1 MNRWVAPLLMTAA
14 HTAPYTL
21 PVLALLVPAVA
32 FAQQGGVP
40 AHHGRVPAQ
49 QGGASAQQDA
59 PPAQQGGVIVDIRV
73 EGTQRIE
80 AGTVLSYMTV
90 KPGDPFDAVQEDA
103 SLKNLFQ
110 TGLFADVTF
119 RRDGNVLVVLVAE
132 NPIVNRIAFE
142 GNKKLESDKLTDEI
156 QIKPRTVYTR
166 TRVQAD
172 VDRILELYRRA
183 GRYSARVEPK
193 VVVLDQNRVDLVFE
207 IDEGPR
213 TPVSRINFVGNH
225 AFDGD
230 DLRDAILTKEAIWW
244 RFLTSNDSYDPDRL
258 QYDKELLRRF
268 YLSNGYADFRT
279 VSAVAELTPNRQDFF
294 ITFTIDEG
302 EKFNFGKIEIR
313 GELKGLDTSTLTSA
327 LLTQEG
333 NVYNASKIEDTVTA
347 LSQAVTLQHYAFVD
361 VRPEFTKNR
370 DTHTVDIVYDVS
382 EGPRIF
388 VERIN
393 ISGNETT
400 IDEVIRREMKLAEG
414 DAFNQDL
421 LKKSE
426 QNLKDLDYFDK
437 VKVTNTPGSEPDKTI
452 VDVKLTEKSTGEVS
466 VGAGYSG
473 LDGAFAQFNIR
484 QRNLFG
490 EGKDLQ
496 FGAEISSYYQQL
508 NISYTQPYLLGRDIA
523 AGFDIIRT
531 VQNYTQNYT
540 YDQERT
546 GFDVRAGYALSDNL
560 RQTLTYSFT
569 ANQISNLFSGASIYI
584 FEQQGLRFTSQI
596 GQALVYDQRDSRV
609 ETTKGY
615 ILSLQTNLAG
625 LGGTDH
631 FFQTVAKAG
640 YYYPIADGWV
650 LNARIEGGDVIG
662 IGEDVNIESRFFIG
676 GDNLRGFR
684 VAGIGPRDVETHDPL
699 GGDYYYTGSLETS
712 IPLGLPQ
719 EYGIKAFGFSDFGAL
734 GGIQESNKPV
744 DVNGVL
750 VTPSPQ
756 GIFQSF
762 ALRASAGI
770 GVSWKSPFGLV
781 RVNIAYP
788 FLKQSLDK
796 GQVLNFNFGSHF

>member
-32 FAQQGGVP
+32 FAQQGGVI
-40 AHHGRVPAQ
+40 
-49 QGGASAQQDA
+49 S
-59 PPAQQGGVIVDIRV
+59 DIRV

-90 KPGDPFDAVQEDA
+90 KPGDPFDPVQEDA

-313 GELKGLDTSTLTSA
+313 SELKGLDTATLTDY
-327 LLTQEG
+327 LKTTEG
-333 NVYNASKIEDTVTA
+333 DTYNASRIEDTVTA

-361 VRPEFTKNR
+361 VRPEFNKNR

-393 ISGNETT
+393 ITGNETT

-437 VKVTNTPGSEPDKTI
+437 VSVTNTPGSEPDKTI

-508 NISYTQPYLLGRDIA
+508 NLSYTQPYLLGRDIA

-531 VQNYTQNYT
+531 VSNYTQNYS
-540 YDQERT
+540 YDQEKT

-569 ANQISNLFSGASIYI
+569 ANQITNIQSGASIYI
-584 FEQQGLRFTSQI
+584 YEQQGLRFTSQI
-596 GQALVYDQRDSRV
+596 GQALVYDRRDSRID
-609 ETTKGY
+609 TTKGY

-631 FFQTVAKAG
+631 YFQTVAKAG

-662 IGEDVNIESRFFIG
+662 IGERVNIESRFFIG

-684 VAGIGPRDVETHDPL
+684 VAGIGPRDVQTHDPL
-699 GGDYYYTGSLETS
+699 GGDYYYVGSLETS

-734 GGIQESNKPV
+734 GGIEESNAPV
-744 DVNGVL
+744 RGFNNVL
-750 VTPSPQ
+750 ITPSPN

-788 FLKQSLDK
+788 FLKESLDK

>member
-1 MNRWVAPLLMTAA
+1 MNRWVTPLLMTAA
-14 HTAPYTL
+14 HVAPFTL
-21 PVLALLVPAVA
+21 PVAVLTSQA
-32 FAQQGGVP
+32 AIAQEP
-40 AHHGRVPAQ
+40 Q
-49 QGGASAQQDA
+49 QAPQVQPTQPQDN
-59 PPAQQGGVIVDIRV
+59 VIRDIRV

-80 AGTVLSYMTV
+80 PGTVLSYMTL
-90 KPGDPFDAVQEDA
+90 KPGDSFDPAQEDA
-103 SLKNLFQ
+103 SLKNLFA
-110 TGLFADVTF
+110 TGLFADVTL
-119 RRDGNVLVVLVAE
+119 RRDGDVLVVLVAE
-132 NPIVNRIAFE
+132 NPIVNKIAFE
-142 GNKKLESDKLTDEI
+142 GNKKLETDKLTDEI

-183 GRYSARVEPK
+183 GRYSAHVEPK

-230 DLRDAILTKEAIWW
+230 DLRDTILTKEAIWW

-268 YLSNGYADFRT
+268 YLSHGYADFRV

-302 EKFNFGKIEIR
+302 EKYDFGKIDIR
-313 GELKGLDTSTLTSA
+313 SELKGLDPKTIEDR
-327 LLTQEG
+327 LLTHEG
-333 NVYNASKIEDTVTA
+333 DVYNASKIEDTVVA
-347 LSQAVTLQHYAFVD
+347 LSQAVTQQNFAFVD
-361 VRPEFTKNR
+361 VRPEFDKDRTN
-370 DTHTVDIVYDVS
+370 HTIAITYDVS

-400 IDEVIRREMKLAEG
+400 VDEVIRREMRLAEG

-426 QNLKDLDYFDK
+426 QNLKDLDFFDK
-437 VKVTNTPGSEPDKTI
+437 VNVTNVPGSEPDKTI
-452 VDVKLTEKSTGEVS
+452 VNVAVTEKSTGEVS

-473 LDGAFAQFNIR
+473 LDGLFAQFNIR

-490 EGKDLQ
+490 EGKDVQ
-496 FGAEISSYYQQL
+496 FGAQISNYYQQL
-508 NISYTQPYLLGRDIA
+508 NLSYTQPYLLGRDIA

-531 VQNYTQNYT
+531 VQNYTLNYS

-546 GFDVRAGYALSDNL
+546 GFDFRVGYALSEHL

-569 ANQISNLFSGASIYI
+569 ANQIGNLLSGLNSIYYTGGYYPAVSAYI
-584 FEQQGLRFTSQI
+584 YQQQGLRFTSMI
-596 GQALVYDQRDSRV
+596 GQSLLYDRRDAKID
-609 ETTKGY
+609 TTKGY
-615 ILSLQTNLAG
+615 VLSLQTNLAG
-625 LGGTDH
+625 FGGTDH
-631 FFQTVAKAG
+631 FVQTIARG
-640 YYYPIADGWV
+640 TYYYPLAEGWV
-650 LNARIEGGDVIG
+650 VNAHLEGGDVIG
-662 IGEDVNIESRFFIG
+662 IGEPINIESRFFIG

-684 VAGIGPRDVETHDPL
+684 IAGIGPRDMQTHDPL
-699 GGDYYYTGSLETS
+699 GGDYYYVGGLETT
-712 IPLGLPQ
+712 IPTGLPQ
-719 EYGIKAFGFSDFGAL
+719 EYGIKLYGFTDFGAL
-734 GGIQESNKPV
+734 GGIEASNQPV
-744 DVNGVL
+744 NVNGTL
-750 VTPSPQ
+750 IKPA

-762 ALRASAGI
+762 STDASVGL
-770 GVSWKSPFGLV
+770 GVSWKSPFGPV
-781 RVNIAYP
+781 RVDIAYP

-796 GQVLNFNFGSHF
+796 GQILNFNFGSHF

>member
-1 MNRWVAPLLMTAA
+1 MNRWVAPLLLTAA
-14 HTAPYTL
+14 HTARFTV
-21 PVLALLVPAVA
+21 PVVAVVSLAAH
-32 FAQQGGVP
+32 AQQGDII
-40 AHHGRVPAQ
+40 R
-49 QGGASAQQDA
+49 
-59 PPAQQGGVIVDIRV
+59 DIRV

-80 AGTVLSYMTV
+80 VGTVISYLTV
-90 KPGDPFDAVQEDA
+90 KPGDPFDPAQEDA
-103 SLKNLFQ
+103 SLKNLFA
-110 TGLFADVTF
+110 TGLFADVTL
-119 RRDGNVLVVLVAE
+119 RRDGSTLIVLVAE
-132 NPIVNRIAFE
+132 NPIVNKIAFE

-183 GRYSARVEPK
+183 GRYSAHVEPK

-258 QYDKELLRRF
+258 QYDKELIRRF
-268 YLSNGYADFRT
+268 YLSHGYADFRV

-294 ITFTIDEG
+294 ITFTVDEG
-302 EKFNFGKIEIR
+302 DSYNFGKIDIR
-313 GELKGLDTSTLTSA
+313 GELKGLDTSTLNDY
-327 LLTQEG
+327 LLTHEG
-333 NVYNASKIEDTVTA
+333 EVYDAQKIEDTVVA
-347 LSQAVTLQHYAFVD
+347 LSQAVTQQHYAFVD

-370 DTHTVDIVYDVS
+370 DTHTVDITYDVS
-382 EGPRIF
+382 EGPRVF

-393 ISGNETT
+393 IAGNETT
-400 IDEVIRREMKLAEG
+400 IDEVIRREIKLAEG

-437 VKVTNTPGSEPDKTI
+437 VNLTNVPGSEPDKTI
-452 VDVKLTEKSTGEVS
+452 VNAKLTEKSTGEVS

-473 LDGAFAQFNIR
+473 YNGVFAQFNIR
-484 QRNLFG
+484 QRDLFG
-490 EGKDLQ
+490 EGKDLS
-496 FGAEISSYYQQL
+496 FGAEISNYYQQL

-523 AGFDIIRT
+523 AGFDIVRT
-531 VQNYTQNYT
+531 VQDYTQNYT

-546 GFDVRAGYALSDNL
+546 GFVLRAGYALSDNL
-560 RQTLTYSFT
+560 RQSLNYSFF
-569 ANQISNLFSGASIYI
+569 ANQITNIQSNASIYI
-584 FEQQGLRFTSQI
+584 IEDRGLRFTSQV
-596 GQALVYDQRDSRV
+596 GQSIIYDRRDSRV
-609 ETTKGY
+609 DTTKGY
-615 ILSLQTNLAG
+615 VLTLQTNLAG
-625 LGGTDH
+625 LGGTNH
-631 FFQTVAKAG
+631 FFQAIAKAQ
-640 YYYPIADGWV
+640 YYYPLADGWI
-650 LNARIEGGDVIG
+650 LDARIQAGDVIG
-662 IGEDVNIESRFFIG
+662 IGEPVNIESRFFIG
-676 GDNLRGFR
+676 GDDLRGFR
-684 VAGIGPRDVETHDPL
+684 IAGIGPRDVQTHDPL

-712 IPLGLPQ
+712 IPLGLPK
-719 EYGIKAFGFSDFGAL
+719 EYGIKAYGFSDFGAL
-734 GGIQESNKPV
+734 GGIQESTTPFTY
-744 DVNGVL
+744 NGINY
-750 VTPSPQ
+750 TPNPN

-788 FLKQSLDK
+788 FLKQTLDK

>member
-1 MNRWVAPLLMTAA
+1 MNRWVAPLLLTAA
-14 HTAPYTL
+14 RIARFTL
-21 PVLALLVPAVA
+21 PVTALVSMA
-32 FAQQGGVP
+32 
-40 AHHGRVPAQ
+40 AH
-49 QGGASAQQDA
+49 
-59 PPAQQGGVIVDIRV
+59 AQQGGVIRDIRV

-80 AGTVLSYMTV
+80 PGTVLSYMTL
-90 KPGDPFDAVQEDA
+90 KPGDSFDPAQEDA

-110 TGLFADVTF
+110 TGLFADVTL

-132 NPIVNRIAFE
+132 NPIVNKIAFE
-142 GNKKLESDKLTDEI
+142 GNKKLETDKLTDEI
-156 QIKPRTVYTR
+156 QMKPRTVYTR

-230 DLRDAILTKEAIWW
+230 DLRDTVLTKEAIWW

-268 YLSNGYADFRT
+268 YLSHGYADFRV

-294 ITFTIDEG
+294 ITFTVDEG
-302 EKFNFGKIEIR
+302 EKYNFGKIEIR
-313 GELKGLDTSTLTSA
+313 GELKGLDTKALEDY
-327 LLTQEG
+327 LLTHEG
-333 NVYNASKIEDTVTA
+333 DVYNSSKIEDTVVA
-347 LSQAVTLQHYAFVD
+347 LSQAVTRQHYAFVD
-361 VRPEFTKNR
+361 VRPEFDKDREGKTIGV
-370 DTHTVDIVYDVS
+370 TYDVS

-400 IDEVIRREMKLAEG
+400 VDEVIRREMRLAEG

-426 QNLKDLDYFDK
+426 QNLKDLDFFDK
-437 VKVTNTPGSEPDKTI
+437 VNVTNVPGSEPDKTI
-452 VDVKLTEKSTGEVS
+452 VNVGVTEKSTGEVS

-473 LDGAFAQFNIR
+473 LDGVFAQFNIR

-490 EGKDLQ
+490 EGKDVQ
-496 FGAEISSYYQQL
+496 FGAQISSYYQQL
-508 NISYTQPYLLGRDIA
+508 NVSYTQPYLLGRDIA
-523 AGFDIIRT
+523 AGFDVIRQ
-531 VQNYTQNYT
+531 VQSYTQNYT
-540 YDQERT
+540 YDQEKT
-546 GFDVRAGYALSDNL
+546 GFDVRAGYALSENL
-560 RQTLTYSFT
+560 RQSLSYSFT
-569 ANQISNLFSGASIYI
+569 ANQITNVQSGASYYIY
-584 FEQQGLRFTSQI
+584 QQEGLRFTSQI
-596 GQALVYDQRDSRV
+596 GQSLIYDRRDARID
-609 ETTKGY
+609 TTKGY

-631 FFQTVAKAG
+631 YFQTVIKAG

-650 LNARIEGGDVIG
+650 LNARIEGGDVLG
-662 IGEDVNIESRFFIG
+662 IGGDVNIESRFFLG

-684 VAGIGPRDVETHDPL
+684 IAGIGPRDETTHDPL
-699 GGDYYYTGSLETS
+699 GGDYYYDGSFETTV
-712 IPLGLPQ
+712 PLGLPQ
-719 EYGIKAFGFSDFGAL
+719 EYGIKAYGFTDYGAL
-734 GGIQESNKPV
+734 GGIEQSNQPIAGAPKP
-744 DVNGVL
+744 G
-750 VTPSPQ
+750 
-756 GIFQSF
+756 GIFDSF
-762 ALRASAGI
+762 SLRMSAGI

-788 FLKQSLDK
+788 FLKQPLDK
-796 GQVLNFNFGSHF
+796 GQILNFNFGSHF

>member
-14 HTAPYTL
+14 HTAPYTV

-32 FAQQGGVP
+32 FAQQGGVI
-40 AHHGRVPAQ
+40 
-49 QGGASAQQDA
+49 S
-59 PPAQQGGVIVDIRV
+59 DIRV

-90 KPGDPFDAVQEDA
+90 KPGDPFDPAQEDA

-119 RRDGNVLVVLVAE
+119 RRDGNVLIVLVAE

-142 GNKKLESDKLTDEI
+142 GNKKLESDKLNDEI

-230 DLRDAILTKEAIWW
+230 ALRDAVLTKEAIWW

-313 GELKGLDTSTLTSA
+313 GELKGLDTSTLTDY
-327 LLTQEG
+327 LKTIEG
-333 NVYNASKIEDTVTA
+333 DTYNASKIEDTVTA

-361 VRPEFTKNR
+361 VRPEFNKNR
-370 DTHTVDIVYDVS
+370 ETHTVDITYDVS

-393 ISGNETT
+393 ITGNETT

-437 VKVTNTPGSEPDKTI
+437 VSVTNTPGSEPDKTI

-496 FGAEISSYYQQL
+496 FGAELSSYYQQL

-531 VQNYTQNYT
+531 VSNYTQNYT
-540 YDQERT
+540 YDQQKT

-569 ANQISNLFSGASIYI
+569 ANQITNIQSGASIYI
-584 FEQQGLRFTSQI
+584 YEQQGLRFTSQI
-596 GQALVYDQRDSRV
+596 GQALVYDRRDARID
-609 ETTKGY
+609 TTKGY

-631 FFQTVAKAG
+631 YFQAVAKAG

-662 IGEDVNIESRFFIG
+662 IGERVNIESRFFIG

-684 VAGIGPRDVETHDPL
+684 VAGIGPRDVQTHDPL
-699 GGDYYYTGSLETS
+699 GGDYYYVGSLETS

-719 EYGIKAFGFSDFGAL
+719 EYGIKAYGFSDFGAL
-734 GGIQESNKPV
+734 GGIEESNAPV
-744 DVNGVL
+744 RGFNNVL
-750 VTPSPQ
+750 ITPNPN

-788 FLKQSLDK
+788 FLKESLDK

>member
-1 MNRWVAPLLMTAA
+1 MNRWVAPLLLTAA

-21 PVLALLVPAVA
+21 PVLALMPAVA
-32 FAQQGGVP
+32 L
-40 AHHGRVPAQ
+40 
-49 QGGASAQQDA
+49 
-59 PPAQQGGVIVDIRV
+59 AQQGGVISDIRV

-80 AGTVLSYMTV
+80 AGTVISYMTV
-90 KPGDPFDAVQEDA
+90 KPGDPFDAAQEDA
-103 SLKNLFQ
+103 SLKNLFA

-132 NPIVNRIAFE
+132 NPIVNKIAFE
-142 GNKKLESDKLTDEI
+142 GNKKLESNKLTDEI

-166 TRVQAD
+166 TRIQAD

-225 AFDGD
+225 AYDGD
-230 DLRDAILTKEAIWW
+230 ALRDAVLTKEAIWW

-268 YLSNGYADFRT
+268 YLSNGFADFRV

-302 EKFNFGKIEIR
+302 EKYNFGKIDIR
-313 GELKGLDTSTLTSA
+313 GELKGLDTSTLTEH
-327 LLTQEG
+327 LLTHEG
-333 NVYNASKIEDTVTA
+333 DVYSANKIEDTVVA
-347 LSQAVTLQHYAFVD
+347 LSQAVTQEHYAFVD

-370 DTHTVDIVYDVS
+370 DTHTIDITYDVS

-400 IDEVIRREMKLAEG
+400 VDEVIRREMKLAEG

-437 VKVTNTPGSEPDKTI
+437 VSVTNIPGSEPDKTI
-452 VDVKLTEKSTGEVS
+452 VDVKVTEKSTGEVS
-466 VGAGYSG
+466 VGGGYSG

-496 FGAEISSYYQQL
+496 FGAELSSYYQQL
-508 NISYTQPYLLGRDIA
+508 NIAYTQPYLLGRDIA
-523 AGFDIIRT
+523 AGFDIFRT

-540 YDQERT
+540 YDQEQT
-546 GFDVRAGYALSDNL
+546 GFDLRAGYALSDNL
-560 RQTLTYSFT
+560 RQTLTYKFT
-569 ANQISNLFSGASIYI
+569 ANQITNIQSGASFYV
-584 FEQQGLRFTSQI
+584 FEQAGLRYTSQI
-596 GQALVYDQRDSRV
+596 GQALVFDKRDARID
-609 ETTKGY
+609 TTKGY

-631 FFQTVAKAG
+631 YFQAVAKAG

-650 LNARIEGGDVIG
+650 LNARIEAGDVIG
-662 IGEDVNIESRFFIG
+662 LGERVNIESRFFLG

-684 VAGIGPRDVETHDPL
+684 VAGVGPRDETTHDPL
-699 GGDYYYTGSLETS
+699 GGDYYYAGSLETS

-719 EYGIKAFGFSDFGAL
+719 EYGIKMFGFTDFGAL
-734 GGIQESNKPV
+734 GGIEESNKPITIP
-744 DVNGVL
+744 GV
-750 VTPSPQ
+750 VVPPPG

-770 GVSWKSPFGLV
+770 GVAWKSPFGLV

>member
-14 HTAPYTL
+14 HTAPYAV
-21 PVLALLVPAVA
+21 PVLALLVPVIAM
-32 FAQQGGVP
+32 AQP
-40 AHHGRVPAQ
+40 
-49 QGGASAQQDA
+49 
-59 PPAQQGGVIVDIRV
+59 QGGVISDIRV

-90 KPGDPFDAVQEDA
+90 KPGDPFDAAQEDV

-230 DLRDAILTKEAIWW
+230 NLRDAILTKEAIWW

-313 GELKGLDTSTLTSA
+313 GELKGLDVSTLNDY
-327 LLTQEG
+327 LLTHEG
-333 NVYNASKIEDTVTA
+333 DVYNAQKIEDTVTA
-347 LSQAVTLQHYAFVD
+347 LSAAVTQQHFAFVD

-393 ISGNETT
+393 VSGNETT
-400 IDEVIRREMKLAEG
+400 IDEVIRREMRLAEG

-437 VKVTNTPGSEPDKTI
+437 VSVTNTPGSEPDKTI
-452 VDVKLTEKSTGEVS
+452 VDVKVTEKSTGEVS

-496 FGAEISSYYQQL
+496 FGAEISSFYQQL

-531 VQNYTQNYT
+531 VSNYTQNYS

-546 GFDVRAGYALSDNL
+546 GFDFRAGYALSENL

-569 ANQISNLFSGASIYI
+569 ANQLTNIGGCGFGLEQFGCVGFQVSPYI
-584 FEQQGLRFTSQI
+584 LEEQGLRFTSSI
-596 GQALVYDQRDSRV
+596 AQALVYDHRDARV
-609 ETTKGY
+609 DTTKGY
-615 ILSLQTNLAG
+615 ILSLQTTLAG
-625 LGGTDH
+625 LGGTNH
-631 FFQTVAKAG
+631 FLQTVAKAG
-640 YYYPIADGWV
+640 YYYPIADGWI

-662 IGEDVNIESRFFIG
+662 IGERVNIESRFFLG

-684 VAGIGPRDVETHDPL
+684 VAGVGPRDTVTHDPL
-699 GGDYYYTGSLETS
+699 GGEYYYAGSLETS
-712 IPLGLPQ
+712 VPLGLPQ
-719 EYGIKAFGFSDFGAL
+719 EYGIKAYLFNDFGAL
-734 GGIQESNKPV
+734 GGIHENTKPFV
-744 DVNGVL
+744 FNGATI
-750 VTPSPQ
+750 TPAP
-756 GIFQSF
+756 IFEDFSLKS
-762 ALRASAGI
+762 AAGI

-788 FLKQSLDK
+788 YLKGTLDK

>member
-1 MNRWVAPLLMTAA
+1 MNRWVAPLLLTAA
-14 HTAPYTL
+14 HTARFTV
-21 PVLALLVPAVA
+21 PVVAVMSLAAH
-32 FAQQGGVP
+32 AQQGEII
-40 AHHGRVPAQ
+40 R
-49 QGGASAQQDA
+49 
-59 PPAQQGGVIVDIRV
+59 DIKV

-80 AGTVLSYMTV
+80 VGTVISYLTV
-90 KPGDPFDAVQEDA
+90 KPGDPFDPAQEDA
-103 SLKNLFQ
+103 SLKNLFA
-110 TGLFADVTF
+110 TGLFADVTL
-119 RRDGNVLVVLVAE
+119 RRDGNVLIVLVAE
-132 NPIVNRIAFE
+132 NPIVNKIAFE

-230 DLRDAILTKEAIWW
+230 ALRDAVLTKEAVWW

-258 QYDKELLRRF
+258 QYDKELIRRF
-268 YLSNGYADFRT
+268 YLSHGYADFRV

-294 ITFTIDEG
+294 ITFTVDEG
-302 EKFNFGKIEIR
+302 ESYNFGKIDIR
-313 GELKGLDTSTLTSA
+313 GELKGLDTSTITDY
-327 LLTQEG
+327 LLTHEG
-333 NVYNASKIEDTVTA
+333 DVYDAQKIEDTVVA
-347 LSQAVTLQHYAFVD
+347 LSQAVTQQHYAFVD

-370 DTHTVDIVYDVS
+370 DTHTVDITYDVS
-382 EGPRIF
+382 EGPRVF

-393 ISGNETT
+393 IAGNETT
-400 IDEVIRREMKLAEG
+400 IDEVIRREIKLAEG

-426 QNLKDLDYFDK
+426 QNLKDLDYFEK
-437 VKVTNTPGSEPDKTI
+437 VNITNVPGSEPDKTI
-452 VDVKLTEKSTGEVS
+452 INAKLTEKSTGEVS

-473 LDGAFAQFNIR
+473 YEGIFAQFNIR
-484 QRNLFG
+484 QRDLFG
-490 EGKDLQ
+490 EGKDVS
-496 FGAEISSYYQQL
+496 FGAEISNYYQQL

-523 AGFDIIRT
+523 AGFDIIRS
-531 VQNYTQNYT
+531 VSDYTQNYT

-546 GFDVRAGYALSDNL
+546 GFVLRAGYALSDNL
-560 RQTLTYSFT
+560 RQSLNYSFF
-569 ANQISNLFSGASIYI
+569 ADQITNIQSNASIYI
-584 FEQQGLRFTSQI
+584 VEQRGLRFTSQI
-596 GQALVYDQRDSRV
+596 GQSIIYDRRDARV
-609 ETTKGY
+609 DTTKGY

-625 LGGTDH
+625 LGGTNH
-631 FFQTVAKAG
+631 FFQAIAKAQ
-640 YYYPIADGWV
+640 YYYPIADGWI
-650 LNARIEGGDVIG
+650 LNARIQAGDVIG
-662 IGEDVNIESRFFIG
+662 LGERVNIESRFFIG
-676 GDNLRGFR
+676 GDDLRGFR
-684 VAGIGPRDVETHDPL
+684 IAGIGPRDVQTHDPL

-719 EYGIKAFGFSDFGAL
+719 EYGIKAYGFSDFGAL
-734 GGIQESNKPV
+734 GGIQESTTPFTY
-744 DVNGVL
+744 NGV
-750 VTPSPQ
+750 VYTPSPN

-781 RVNIAYP
+781 RVNVAYP

-796 GQVLNFNFGSHF
+796 GQILNFNFGSHF

>member
-1 MNRWVAPLLMTAA
+1 MNRWVAPLLLTAA
-14 HTAPYTL
+14 HAAPFTL
-21 PVLALLVPAVA
+21 PVLALMPAVA
-32 FAQQGGVP
+32 L
-40 AHHGRVPAQ
+40 
-49 QGGASAQQDA
+49 AQQD
-59 PPAQQGGVIVDIRV
+59 GVIRDIRV

-90 KPGDPFDAVQEDA
+90 KPGDPFDSAQEDA
-103 SLKNLFQ
+103 SLKNLFA

-132 NPIVNRIAFE
+132 NPIVNKIAFE
-142 GNKKLESDKLTDEI
+142 GNKKLESNKLTDEI

-225 AFDGD
+225 AYDGD
-230 DLRDAILTKEAIWW
+230 NLRDAILTKEAIWW

-268 YLSNGYADFRT
+268 YLSNGFADFRV

-302 EKFNFGKIEIR
+302 EKYNFGKVDIR
-313 GELKGLDTSTLTSA
+313 GELKGLDTATLTDY
-327 LLTQEG
+327 LLTHEG
-333 NVYNASKIEDTVTA
+333 DVYSANKIEDTVVA
-347 LSQAVTLQHYAFVD
+347 LSQAVTQQHYAFVD

-370 DTHTVDIVYDVS
+370 DTHTIDITYDVS

-400 IDEVIRREMKLAEG
+400 VDEVIRREMKLAEG

-426 QNLKDLDYFDK
+426 QNLKDLDYFEK
-437 VKVTNTPGSEPDKTI
+437 VNVTNIPGSEPDKTI
-452 VDVKLTEKSTGEVS
+452 VDVKVTEKSTGEVS

-496 FGAEISSYYQQL
+496 FGAQLASYYQQL
-508 NISYTQPYLLGRDIA
+508 NIAYTQPYLLGRDIA
-523 AGFDIIRT
+523 AGFDIIRN
-531 VQNYTQNYT
+531 VQNYTQNYS
-540 YDQERT
+540 YNQEKT
-546 GFDVRAGYALSDNL
+546 GFDLRAGYALSDSL
-560 RQTLTYSFT
+560 RQTLTYSLT
-569 ANQISNLFSGASIYI
+569 ANQITNIQPGASFFI
-584 FEQQGLRFTSQI
+584 FEQAGLRYTSQI
-596 GQALVYDQRDSRV
+596 GQALVFDKRDARID
-609 ETTKGY
+609 TTKGY

-631 FFQTVAKAG
+631 YFQTVAKAG

-650 LNARIEGGDVIG
+650 LNARIEAGDVVG
-662 IGEDVNIESRFFIG
+662 LGEKVNIESRFFVG

-684 VAGIGPRDVETHDPL
+684 VAGIGPRDVTTHDPL

-719 EYGIKAFGFSDFGAL
+719 EYGIKMFGFTDFGAL
-734 GGIQESNKPV
+734 GGIEESNQPIV
-744 DVNGVL
+744 INGVSVL
-750 VTPSPQ
+750 PNPG

>member
-14 HTAPYTL
+14 HTAPYAV
-21 PVLALLVPAVA
+21 PVLALLVAPAVA
-32 FAQQGGVP
+32 YAQQP
-40 AHHGRVPAQ
+40 
-49 QGGASAQQDA
+49 QGGTIAN
-59 PPAQQGGVIVDIRV
+59 IRV

-80 AGTVLSYMTV
+80 AGTVLSYMTL
-90 KPGDPFDAVQEDA
+90 KPGDPFDPAQEDA
-103 SLKNLFQ
+103 SLKALFQ

-119 RRDGNVLVVLVAE
+119 RRDGNTLVVLVAE

-142 GNKKLESDKLTDEI
+142 GNKKLESDKLTDEL

-230 DLRDAILTKEAIWW
+230 DLRDVVLTKEAIWW

-313 GELKGLDTSTLTSA
+313 GELKGLDTSTLSDY
-327 LLTQEG
+327 LLTHEG
-333 NVYNASKIEDTVTA
+333 DVYNASKIEDTVTA
-347 LSQAVTLQHYAFVD
+347 LSAAVTQQHFAFVD

-393 ISGNETT
+393 VSGNETT

-437 VKVTNTPGSEPDKTI
+437 VSVTNAPGSEPDKTI
-452 VDVKLTEKSTGEVS
+452 VDVKVTEKSTGEVS

-490 EGKDLQ
+490 EGKDLS

-531 VQNYTQNYT
+531 VSNYTQNYS

-546 GFDVRAGYALSDNL
+546 GFDIRAGYALSENL

-569 ANQISNLFSGASIYI
+569 ANQLTNIGGCGFGLEQFGCVGYQVSPYIY
-584 FEQQGLRFTSQI
+584 EELGLRFTSSI
-596 GQALVYDQRDSRV
+596 SQALVYDRRDARID
-609 ETTKGY
+609 TTKGY
-615 ILSLQTNLAG
+615 ILSLQTTLAG

-631 FFQTVAKAG
+631 FLQTVAKAG
-640 YYYPIADGWV
+640 YYYPIADGWI

-662 IGEDVNIESRFFIG
+662 IGEKVNIESRFFIG

-684 VAGIGPRDVETHDPL
+684 VAGVGPRDTVTHDPL
-699 GGDYYYTGSLETS
+699 GGEYYYVGSLES
-712 IPLGLPQ
+712 SVPLGLPQ
-719 EYGIKAFGFSDFGAL
+719 EYGIKAYLFNDFGSL
-734 GGIQESNKPV
+734 GGIHESTKPFHLS
-744 DVNGVL
+744 DGTL
-750 VTPSPQ
+750 ITPSP
-756 GIFQSF
+756 IYENFD
-762 ALRASAGI
+762 LKASAGI

-788 FLKQSLDK
+788 YLKGSLDK

>member
-1 MNRWVAPLLMTAA
+1 M
-14 HTAPYTL
+14 
-21 PVLALLVPAVA
+21 
-32 FAQQGGVP
+32 
-40 AHHGRVPAQ
+40 
-49 QGGASAQQDA
+49 
-59 PPAQQGGVIVDIRV
+59 
-73 EGTQRIE
+73 
-80 AGTVLSYMTV
+80 
-90 KPGDPFDAVQEDA
+90 KGD
-103 SLKNLFQ
+103 
-110 TGLFADVTF
+110 
-119 RRDGNVLVVLVAE
+119 
-132 NPIVNRIAFE
+132 
-142 GNKKLESDKLTDEI
+142 
-156 QIKPRTVYTR
+156 
-166 TRVQAD
+166 
-172 VDRILELYRRA
+172 
-183 GRYSARVEPK
+183 
-193 VVVLDQNRVDLVFE
+193 
-207 IDEGPR
+207 
-213 TPVSRINFVGNH
+213 
-225 AFDGD
+225 
-230 DLRDAILTKEAIWW
+230 
-244 RFLTSNDSYDPDRL
+244 
-258 QYDKELLRRF
+258 
-268 YLSNGYADFRT
+268 
-279 VSAVAELTPNRQDFF
+279 
-294 ITFTIDEG
+294 
-302 EKFNFGKIEIR
+302 
-313 GELKGLDTSTLTSA
+313 
-327 LLTQEG
+327 
-333 NVYNASKIEDTVTA
+333 VYNASKIEDTVVA
-347 LSQAVTLQHYAFVD
+347 LSQAVTQQHYAFVD

-370 DTHTVDIVYDVS
+370 ETHTVDVTYDIS

-400 IDEVIRREMKLAEG
+400 IDQVIRREMKLAEG

-426 QNLKDLDYFDK
+426 QNLKDLDYFEK
-437 VKVTNTPGSEPDKTI
+437 VNVTNIPGSEPDKTV
-452 VDVKLTEKSTGEVS
+452 VDVKVVEKSTGEVS

-490 EGKDLQ
+490 EGKDLS

-508 NISYTQPYLLGRDIA
+508 NISYTQPYLLDRDIA
-523 AGFDIIRT
+523 AGFDIIRQ

-540 YDQERT
+540 YDQEKT
-546 GFDVRAGYALSDNL
+546 GFDLRAGYALSDNL

-569 ANQISNLFSGASIYI
+569 ANQITNIQSGASIYI

-596 GQALVYDQRDSRV
+596 GQALVYDRRDARID
-609 ETTKGY
+609 TTKGY

-631 FFQTVAKAG
+631 YFQTVAKAG

-662 IGEDVNIESRFFIG
+662 IGENVNIESRFFVG

-684 VAGIGPRDVETHDPL
+684 VAGIGPRDNQTHDPL
-699 GGDYYYTGSLETS
+699 GGDYYYAGSFETS

-734 GGIQESNKPV
+734 GGIQESDKPV
-744 DVNGVL
+744 IGPNGVL
-750 VTPSPQ
+750 ITPSPD

-762 ALRASAGI
+762 ALRMSAGV

>member
-1 MNRWVAPLLMTAA
+1 MNRWVAPLLLTAA
-14 HTAPYTL
+14 RVAPFS
-21 PVLALLVPAVA
+21 VVALALHPSAAL
-32 FAQQGGVP
+32 AQQGGKI
-40 AHHGRVPAQ
+40 
-49 QGGASAQQDA
+49 S
-59 PPAQQGGVIVDIRV
+59 DIRV

-80 AGTVLSYMTV
+80 SGTVLSYLTM
-90 KPGDPFDAVQEDA
+90 KPGDPFDPAQEDA
-103 SLKNLFQ
+103 SLKNLFA
-110 TGLFADVTF
+110 TGLFADVTL
-119 RRDGNVLVVLVAE
+119 RRDGDVLVVLVAE
-132 NPIVNRIAFE
+132 NPIVNKIAFE

-156 QIKPRTVYTR
+156 RIKPRTVYTR

-183 GRYSARVEPK
+183 GRYSAHVEPK

-230 DLRDAILTKEAIWW
+230 ELRDTVMTKEAIWW

-268 YLSNGYADFRT
+268 YLAHGYADFRV

-302 EKFNFGKIEIR
+302 ERYDFGKVTVR
-313 GELKGLDTSTLTSA
+313 SELKGFDKDSVTDH
-327 LLTQEG
+327 LLTHEG
-333 NVYNASKIEDTVTA
+333 DVYDASKIEDTVVA
-347 LSQAVTLQHYAFVD
+347 LSTAVTQQHYAFVD
-361 VRPEFTKNR
+361 VRPEFNKNR
-370 DTHTVDIVYDVS
+370 DAHTIAITYDIS

-400 IDEVIRREMKLAEG
+400 IDEVIRREMRLAEG

-426 QNLKDLDYFDK
+426 QNLKDLDFFDK
-437 VKVTNTPGSEPDKTI
+437 VNITNVPGSEPDKTVI
-452 VDVKLTEKSTGEVS
+452 NVALTEKSTGEVS

-473 LDGAFAQFNIR
+473 LDGIFGQFNIR

-496 FGAEISSYYQQL
+496 FGAEISNYYQQL
-508 NISYTQPYLLGRDIA
+508 NISYTQPYLLERDIA
-523 AGFDIIRT
+523 AGFDIIRS

-546 GFDVRAGYALSDNL
+546 GFDVRAGYILSENL
-560 RQTLTYSFT
+560 RQTLTYGFT
-569 ANQISNLFSGASIYI
+569 ANEITNVQSGASVYI
-584 FEQQGLRFTSQI
+584 FQQEGLRYTSQI
-596 GQALVYDQRDSRV
+596 GQALVYDRRDAKV
-609 ETTKGY
+609 DTTKGY
-615 ILSLQTNLAG
+615 ILSLSTNLAG

-631 FFQTVAKAG
+631 FVQAVAKAG
-640 YYYPIADGWV
+640 YYYPIADGWI
-650 LNARIEGGDVIG
+650 LNTRLEGGDVVG
-662 IGEDVNIESRFFIG
+662 IGEKVNIESRFFIG

-684 VAGIGPRDVETHDPL
+684 IAGIGPRDVETHDPL
-699 GGDYYYTGSLETS
+699 GGDYYYAGSLETS
-712 IPLGLPQ
+712 VPLGLPQ
-719 EYGIKAFGFSDFGAL
+719 EYGIKAFGFTDFGSL
-734 GGIQESNKPV
+734 GGIQLDNRPVLINNK
-744 DVNGVL
+744 L

-756 GIFQSF
+756 GVFQSF
-762 ALRASAGI
+762 DPRASAGI

-788 FLKQSLDK
+788 FLKQKLDK
-796 GQVLNFNFGSHF
+796 GQILNFNFGSHF

>member
-1 MNRWVAPLLMTAA
+1 MNRWVAPLILTAA
-14 HTAPYTL
+14 QTARFTF
-21 PVLALLVPAVA
+21 PVIALVPVAVH
-32 FAQQGGVP
+32 AQQGDII
-40 AHHGRVPAQ
+40 R
-49 QGGASAQQDA
+49 
-59 PPAQQGGVIVDIRV
+59 DIRV

-80 AGTVLSYMTV
+80 PGTVLSYMTV
-90 KPGDPFDAVQEDA
+90 KPGDRFDPAQEDA
-103 SLKNLFQ
+103 SLKNLFA
-110 TGLFADVTF
+110 TGLFADVTL
-119 RRDGNVLVVLVAE
+119 RRDGDLLIVLVAE

-142 GNKKLESDKLTDEI
+142 GNKKLETDKLTDEL

-225 AFDGD
+225 EFDGD

-268 YLSNGYADFRT
+268 YLSNGYADFRV
-279 VSAVAELTPNRQDFF
+279 VSAVAEQTPNRQDFF
-294 ITFTIDEG
+294 ITFTVDEG
-302 EKFNFGKIEIR
+302 EKYDFGKIDIR
-313 GELKGLDTSTLTSA
+313 GELKGLDTSTISDE
-327 LLTQEG
+327 LLTHEG
-333 NVYNASKIEDTVTA
+333 DVYNASKIEDTVVA
-347 LSQAVTLQHYAFVD
+347 LSQAVTKQHYAFVD
-361 VRPEFTKNR
+361 VRPEFNKNR
-370 DTHTVDIVYDVS
+370 ETHTIDITYDVS

-393 ISGNETT
+393 ITGNDTT
-400 IDEVIRREMKLAEG
+400 IDEVIRREMRLAEG

-426 QNLKDLDYFDK
+426 QNLKDLDFFDK
-437 VKVTNTPGSEPDKTI
+437 VNATNAPGSEPDKTI
-452 VDVKLTEKSTGEVS
+452 INVAVTEKSTGEVS

-473 LDGAFAQFNIR
+473 LDGLFAQFNIR

-490 EGKDLQ
+490 EGKDLS
-496 FGAEISSYYQQL
+496 FGAEISRYYQQL
-508 NISYTQPYLLGRDIA
+508 NISYTQPYLLDRDIA
-523 AGFDIIRT
+523 AGFDIIRN

-540 YDQERT
+540 YDQQKT
-546 GFDVRAGYALSDNL
+546 GFDIRAGYTLAENL
-560 RQTLTYSFT
+560 RQTLSYSFT
-569 ANQISNLFSGASIYI
+569 ANQITNIQNGASVYIYQ
-584 FEQQGLRFTSQI
+584 EAGLRFTSQI
-596 GQALVYDQRDSRV
+596 GQAIVYDRRNARID
-609 ETTKGY
+609 TTNGY

-625 LGGTDH
+625 FGGTNH
-631 FFQTVAKAG
+631 FLQTVVKAG

-650 LNARIEGGDVIG
+650 LNARMEAGDVIG
-662 IGEDVNIESRFFIG
+662 IGEKVNIESRFFIG

-684 VAGIGPRDVETHDPL
+684 IAGIGPRDITTHDPL
-699 GGDYYYTGSLETS
+699 GGDYYYTGSLETT

-719 EYGIKAFGFSDFGAL
+719 EYGIKAYGFSDFGAL
-734 GGIQESNKPV
+734 GGIELKNTAV
-744 DVNGVL
+744 VINGVNTT
-750 VTPSPQ
+750 VTPADVYQ
-756 GIFQSF
+756 NFG
-762 ALRASAGI
+762 LRASAGI

-781 RVNIAYP
+781 RVNMAYP
-788 FLKQSLDK
+788 FLKQPLDK

>member
-1 MNRWVAPLLMTAA
+1 MTAA
-14 HTAPYTL
+14 HTARIAL
-21 PVLALLVPAVA
+21 PVAALAPMA
-32 FAQQGGVP
+32 
-40 AHHGRVPAQ
+40 AH
-49 QGGASAQQDA
+49 
-59 PPAQQGGVIVDIRV
+59 AQQGGVIRDIRV

-80 AGTVLSYMTV
+80 PGTVLSYMTL
-90 KPGDPFDAVQEDA
+90 KPGDPFDPAQEDA
-103 SLKNLFQ
+103 SLKNLFA
-110 TGLFADVTF
+110 TGLFADVTL

-132 NPIVNRIAFE
+132 NPIVNKIAFE
-142 GNKKLESDKLTDEI
+142 GNKKLETDKLTDEI

-230 DLRDAILTKEAIWW
+230 DLRDTILTKEAIWW

-268 YLSNGYADFRT
+268 YLSHGYADFRV

-294 ITFTIDEG
+294 ITFTVDEG
-302 EKFNFGKIEIR
+302 DQYKFGKIDIR
-313 GELKGLDTSTLTSA
+313 GELKGLDTKTLDDY
-327 LLTQEG
+327 LLTHEG
-333 NVYNASKIEDTVTA
+333 DTYDASKIEDTVVA
-347 LSQAVTLQHYAFVD
+347 LSQAVTRQHYAFVD
-361 VRPEFTKNR
+361 VRPEFDKDREN
-370 DTHTVDIVYDVS
+370 HTIGVTYDVS

-400 IDEVIRREMKLAEG
+400 IDEVIRREMRVAEG

-426 QNLKDLDYFDK
+426 QNLKDLDFFEK
-437 VKVTNTPGSEPDKTI
+437 VNVTNVPGSEPDKTI
-452 VDVKLTEKSTGEVS
+452 VNVAVTEKSTGEVS

-473 LDGAFAQFNIR
+473 LDGIFAQFNIR

-496 FGAEISSYYQQL
+496 FGAQISSYYQQL

-523 AGFDIIRT
+523 AGFDLIRQ

-540 YDQERT
+540 YDQEKT
-546 GFDVRAGYALSDNL
+546 GFDVRAGYALSENL
-560 RQTLTYSFT
+560 RQSLSYSFT
-569 ANQISNLFSGASIYI
+569 ANQITNVQSGASYYI
-584 FEQQGLRFTSQI
+584 FQQEGLRFTSQI
-596 GQALVYDQRDSRV
+596 GQSLIYDRRDARID
-609 ETTKGY
+609 TTKGY

-625 LGGTDH
+625 LGGTNH
-631 FFQTVAKAG
+631 YFQTVVKGG
-640 YYYPIADGWV
+640 YYYPIADGFV
-650 LNARIEGGDVIG
+650 LNARLEGGAVLG
-662 IGEDVNIESRFFIG
+662 IGEAVNIESRFFLG

-684 VAGIGPRDVETHDPL
+684 VAGVGPRDETTHDPL
-699 GGDYYYTGSLETS
+699 GGDYYYAGSFETTV
-712 IPLGLPQ
+712 PLGLPQ
-719 EYGIKAFGFSDFGAL
+719 EYGIKAYAFTDYGAL
-734 GGIQESNKPV
+734 GGIEQSTAPIPGAPKP
-744 DVNGVL
+744 G
-750 VTPSPQ
+750 
-756 GIFQSF
+756 GIFDSF
-762 ALRASAGI
+762 ALRMAGGI

-788 FLKQSLDK
+788 FLKQPLDK

>member
-1 MNRWVAPLLMTAA
+1 MNRWVAPLLLTAA
-14 HTAPYTL
+14 HTAR
-21 PVLALLVPAVA
+21 LALPAA
-32 FAQQGGVP
+32 ALAAIS
-40 AHHGRVPAQ
+40 AH
-49 QGGASAQQDA
+49 AQQD
-59 PPAQQGGVIVDIRV
+59 GVIRDIRI

-80 AGTVLSYMTV
+80 PGTVLSYMTL
-90 KPGDPFDAVQEDA
+90 KPGDRFDAAQEDA
-103 SLKNLFQ
+103 SLKNLFG
-110 TGLFADVTF
+110 TGLFADVTL

-132 NPIVNRIAFE
+132 NPIVNKIAFE

-230 DLRDAILTKEAIWW
+230 DLRDTILTKEAIWW

-268 YLSNGYADFRT
+268 YLSHGYADFRV

-294 ITFTIDEG
+294 ITFTVDEG
-302 EKFNFGKIEIR
+302 EKYNFGKIEIR
-313 GELKGLDTSTLTSA
+313 GELKGLDTKTLDDY
-327 LLTQEG
+327 LLTHEG
-333 NVYNASKIEDTVTA
+333 DVYDSSKIEDTVVA
-347 LSQAVTLQHYAFVD
+347 LSQAVTRQHYAFVD
-361 VRPEFTKNR
+361 VRPEFDKDREN
-370 DTHTVDIVYDVS
+370 HTIGVTYDVS

-393 ISGNETT
+393 VSGNETT
-400 IDEVIRREMKLAEG
+400 VDEVIRREMRLAEG

-426 QNLKDLDYFDK
+426 QNLKDLDFFEK
-437 VKVTNTPGSEPDKTI
+437 VNVTNVPGSEPDKTI
-452 VDVKLTEKSTGEVS
+452 VNVAVTEKSTGEVS

-473 LDGAFAQFNIR
+473 LDGVFAQFNIR

-496 FGAEISSYYQQL
+496 FGAQISSYYQQL
-508 NISYTQPYLLGRDIA
+508 NVSYTQPYLLGRDIA

-546 GFDVRAGYALSDNL
+546 GFDVRAGYALAENL
-560 RQTLTYSFT
+560 RQSLSYSFT
-569 ANQISNLFSGASIYI
+569 ANQITNVQSGASYYIY
-584 FEQQGLRFTSQI
+584 QQEGLRFTSQI
-596 GQALVYDQRDSRV
+596 GQSLVYDRRDARID
-609 ETTKGY
+609 TTKGY

-631 FFQTVAKAG
+631 YFQTVLKAG

-662 IGEDVNIESRFFIG
+662 LGEAVNIESRFFLG

-684 VAGIGPRDVETHDPL
+684 VAGIGPRDETTHDPL
-699 GGDYYYTGSLETS
+699 GGDYYYDGSFETTV
-712 IPLGLPQ
+712 PLGLPQ
-719 EYGIKAFGFSDFGAL
+719 EYGIKAYAFTDYGAL
-734 GGIQESNKPV
+734 GGIEQSTQPIPGAPKP
-744 DVNGVL
+744 G
-750 VTPSPQ
+750 
-756 GIFQSF
+756 GIFDSF
-762 ALRASAGI
+762 ALRMAAGI

-788 FLKQSLDK
+788 FLKQPLDK

>member
-1 MNRWVAPLLMTAA
+1 V
-14 HTAPYTL
+14 
-21 PVLALLVPAVA
+21 PVLALVPAA
-32 FAQQGGVP
+32 ALAQQE
-40 AHHGRVPAQ
+40 
-49 QGGASAQQDA
+49 QGG
-59 PPAQQGGVIVDIRV
+59 IIRDIRV
-73 EGTQRIE
+73 EGIQRIE

-90 KPGDPFDAVQEDA
+90 KPGDPFDPAAEDA
-103 SLKNLFQ
+103 TLKNLFQ
-110 TGLFADVTF
+110 TGLFADVTL
-119 RRDGNVLVVLVAE
+119 RRDGDVLVVLVAE
-132 NPIVNRIAFE
+132 NPIVNKIAFE
-142 GNKKLESDKLTDEI
+142 GNKKLETDKLTDEI

-225 AFDGD
+225 AYDGD

-268 YLSNGYADFRT
+268 YLSHGYADFRV

-294 ITFTIDEG
+294 ITFTVDEG
-302 EKFNFGKIEIR
+302 DQYNFGKIEIR
-313 GELKGLDTSTLTSA
+313 GELKGLDTSTLTDA

-333 NVYNASKIEDTVTA
+333 DVYNASKIEDTVVA
-347 LSQAVTLQHYAFVD
+347 ISQATTQQHYAFVD
-361 VRPEFTKNR
+361 VRPEFTR
-370 DTHTVDIVYDVS
+370 DRQAHTIAVTYDVS

-388 VERIN
+388 VERIDVA
-393 ISGNETT
+393 GNETT
-400 IDEVIRREMKLAEG
+400 VDEVIRREMKLAEG

-437 VKVTNTPGSEPDKTI
+437 VSVTNAPGSEPDKTI
-452 VDVKLTEKSTGEVS
+452 VNVKVTEKSTGEVS

-473 LDGAFAQFNIR
+473 LDGVFAQFNIR

-496 FGAEISSYYQQL
+496 FGAEISNYYQQL

-523 AGFDIIRT
+523 AGFDIIRQ

-540 YDQERT
+540 YDQEKT

-569 ANQISNLFSGASIYI
+569 ANQITNVQSGASVYI
-584 FEQQGLRFTSQI
+584 FQQEGLRFTSEI
-596 GQALVYDQRDSRV
+596 GQALVYDRRDARV
-609 ETTKGY
+609 DTTKGY

-631 FFQTVAKAG
+631 FFQTIAKAG
-640 YYYPIADGWV
+640 YYYPIADGWI
-650 LNARIEGGDVIG
+650 LNARIEGGDVVG
-662 IGEDVNIESRFFIG
+662 IGEPVNIESRFFIG

-684 VAGIGPRDVETHDPL
+684 IAGIGPRDSQTHDPL
-699 GGDYYYTGSLETS
+699 GGDYYYAGSFETS
-712 IPLGLPQ
+712 VPLGLPQ
-719 EYGIKAFGFSDFGAL
+719 EYGIKAYLFNDFGSL
-734 GGIQESNKPV
+734 GGIQQNTNPV
-744 DVNGVL
+744 RIGSIL
-750 VTPSPQ
+750 VSPAP
-756 GIFQSF
+756 IVQSF
-762 ALRASAGI
+762 ALRAAGGI

-788 FLKQSLDK
+788 YLKQPLDK

>member
-1 MNRWVAPLLMTAA
+1 MNRWVAPLLLTAA
-14 HTAPYTL
+14 HTARFTV
-21 PVLALLVPAVA
+21 PVIALVSLAAH
-32 FAQQGGVP
+32 AQQG
-40 AHHGRVPAQ
+40 
-49 QGGASAQQDA
+49 
-59 PPAQQGGVIVDIRV
+59 DIIRDIKV

-80 AGTVLSYMTV
+80 VGTVISYLTV
-90 KPGDPFDAVQEDA
+90 KPGDPFDPAQEDQ
-103 SLKNLFQ
+103 SLKNLFA
-110 TGLFADVTF
+110 TGLFADVTL
-119 RRDGNVLVVLVAE
+119 RRDGSTLVVLVAE
-132 NPIVNRIAFE
+132 NPIVNKIAFE

-213 TPVSRINFVGNH
+213 TPVSRINFGGNH

-230 DLRDAILTKEAIWW
+230 TLRDAVLTKEAIWW

-258 QYDKELLRRF
+258 QYDKELIRRY
-268 YLSNGYADFRT
+268 YLSHGYADFRV

-294 ITFTIDEG
+294 ITFTVDEG
-302 EKFNFGKIEIR
+302 ESYNFGKIDIR
-313 GELKGLDTSTLTSA
+313 GELKGLDTSTISDY
-327 LLTQEG
+327 LLMHEG
-333 NVYNASKIEDTVTA
+333 DVYDAQKIEDTVVA
-347 LSQAVTLQHYAFVD
+347 LSQAVTQQHYAFVD
-361 VRPEFTKNR
+361 VRPEFNKNR
-370 DTHTVDIVYDVS
+370 DTHTVDITFDVS
-382 EGPRIF
+382 EGPRVF

-393 ISGNETT
+393 IVGNETT

-437 VKVTNTPGSEPDKTI
+437 VNLTNVPGSEPDKTI
-452 VDVKLTEKSTGEVS
+452 INAKLTEKSTGEVS

-473 LDGAFAQFNIR
+473 YNGVFAQFNIR

-490 EGKDLQ
+490 EGKDLS
-496 FGAEISSYYQQL
+496 FGAEISNYYQQL

-523 AGFDIIRT
+523 AGFDIIRS
-531 VQNYTQNYT
+531 VQDYTQNYT

-546 GFDVRAGYALSDNL
+546 GFVLRAGYALSDNL
-560 RQTLTYSFT
+560 RQSVNYSFF
-569 ANQISNLFSGASIYI
+569 ADQITNIQSNASIYI
-584 FEQQGLRFTSQI
+584 VEQRGLRFTSQI
-596 GQALVYDQRDSRV
+596 GQSIIYDRRDARID
-609 ETTKGY
+609 TTKGY
-615 ILSLQTNLAG
+615 VLSLQTNLAG
-625 LGGTDH
+625 LGGTNH
-631 FFQTVAKAG
+631 FFQTIAKAQ
-640 YYYPIADGWV
+640 YYYPLADGWV
-650 LNARIEGGDVIG
+650 LDARIQGGYVIG
-662 IGEDVNIESRFFIG
+662 LGEPVNIESRFFIG
-676 GDNLRGFR
+676 GDDLRGFR
-684 VAGIGPRDVETHDPL
+684 IAGIGPRDVQTHDPL
-699 GGDYYYTGSLETS
+699 GGDYYYTGSLETT

-719 EYGIKAFGFSDFGAL
+719 EYGIKAYGFSDFGAL
-734 GGIQESNKPV
+734 GGIQESSTPFTY
-744 DVNGVL
+744 NGV
-750 VTPSPQ
+750 VYTPSPN

-788 FLKQSLDK
+788 FLKESLDK

>member
-1 MNRWVAPLLMTAA
+1 MNRWVAPLLLTAA
-14 HTAPYTL
+14 RTARFTL
-21 PVLALLVPAVA
+21 PVAAFVSVA
-32 FAQQGGVP
+32 S
-40 AHHGRVPAQ
+40 H
-49 QGGASAQQDA
+49 AQQD
-59 PPAQQGGVIVDIRV
+59 GVIRDIRV

-80 AGTVLSYMTV
+80 PGTVLSYMTL
-90 KPGDPFDAVQEDA
+90 KPGDKFDPAQEDA
-103 SLKNLFQ
+103 SLKNLFG
-110 TGLFADVTF
+110 TGLFADVTL
-119 RRDGNVLVVLVAE
+119 RRDGNILVVLVAE
-132 NPIVNRIAFE
+132 NPIVNKIAFE
-142 GNKKLESDKLTDEI
+142 GNKKLETDKLTDEI

-230 DLRDAILTKEAIWW
+230 DLRDTILTKEAIWW

-268 YLSNGYADFRT
+268 YLSHGYADFRV

-294 ITFTIDEG
+294 ITFTVDEG
-302 EKFNFGKIEIR
+302 DKYNFGKIEIR
-313 GELKGLDTSTLTSA
+313 GELKGLDTKALEDY
-327 LLTQEG
+327 LLTHEG
-333 NVYNASKIEDTVTA
+333 DVYDSSKIEDTVVA
-347 LSQAVTLQHYAFVD
+347 LSQAVTRQHYAFVD
-361 VRPEFTKNR
+361 VRPEFDKDREN
-370 DTHTVDIVYDVS
+370 HTIGVTYDIS

-400 IDEVIRREMKLAEG
+400 IDEVIRREMRLAEG

-426 QNLKDLDYFDK
+426 QNLKDLDFFDK
-437 VKVTNTPGSEPDKTI
+437 VNVTNVPGSEPDKTI
-452 VDVKLTEKSTGEVS
+452 VNVAVTEKSTGEVS

-473 LDGAFAQFNIR
+473 LDGIFAQFNIR

-496 FGAEISSYYQQL
+496 FGAQISSYYQQL
-508 NISYTQPYLLGRDIA
+508 NVSYTQPYLLGRDIA

-546 GFDVRAGYALSDNL
+546 GFDVRAGYALAENL
-560 RQTLTYSFT
+560 RQSLSYSFT
-569 ANQISNLFSGASIYI
+569 ANQITNVQSGASYYIY
-584 FEQQGLRFTSQI
+584 QQEGLRFTSQI
-596 GQALVYDQRDSRV
+596 GQSLVYDRRDARID
-609 ETTKGY
+609 TTKGY

-631 FFQTVAKAG
+631 YFQTVLKAG

-662 IGEDVNIESRFFIG
+662 LGEAVNIESRFFLG

-684 VAGIGPRDVETHDPL
+684 VAGIGPRDETTHDPL
-699 GGDYYYTGSLETS
+699 GGDYYYDGSFETTV
-712 IPLGLPQ
+712 PLGLPQ
-719 EYGIKAFGFSDFGAL
+719 EYGIKAYAFTDYGAL
-734 GGIQESNKPV
+734 GGIEQSTQPIPGAPKP
-744 DVNGVL
+744 G
-750 VTPSPQ
+750 
-756 GIFQSF
+756 GIFDSF
-762 ALRASAGI
+762 ALRMAAGI

-788 FLKQSLDK
+788 FLKQPLDK

>member
-1 MNRWVAPLLMTAA
+1 MNRWVAPLLLTAA
-14 HTAPYTL
+14 HTARFTL
-21 PVLALLVPAVA
+21 PVAAFVSLA
-32 FAQQGGVP
+32 AQ
-40 AHHGRVPAQ
+40 
-49 QGGASAQQDA
+49 
-59 PPAQQGGVIVDIRV
+59 AQQGGVIRDIRV

-80 AGTVLSYMTV
+80 PGTVLSYMTL
-90 KPGDPFDAVQEDA
+90 KPGDSFDPAQEDA
-103 SLKNLFQ
+103 SLKNLFG
-110 TGLFADVTF
+110 TGLFADVTL

-132 NPIVNRIAFE
+132 NPIVNKIAFE
-142 GNKKLESDKLTDEI
+142 GNKKLETDKLTDEL

-183 GRYSARVEPK
+183 GRYSAHVEPK

-225 AFDGD
+225 AYDGD

-268 YLSNGYADFRT
+268 YLSHGYADFRV

-302 EKFNFGKIEIR
+302 EKYNFGKIEIR
-313 GELKGLDTSTLTSA
+313 GELKGLDTTTIEDY
-327 LLTQEG
+327 LLTHEG
-333 NVYNASKIEDTVTA
+333 DTYDSSKIEDTVVA
-347 LSQAVTLQHYAFVD
+347 LSQAVTRQHYAFVD
-361 VRPEFTKNR
+361 VRPEFDKDREN
-370 DTHTVDIVYDVS
+370 HTIGVTYDVS

-400 IDEVIRREMKLAEG
+400 IDAVIRREMRLAEG

-426 QNLKDLDYFDK
+426 TNLKDLDFFEK
-437 VKVTNTPGSEPDKTI
+437 VNVTNVPGSEPDKTI
-452 VDVKLTEKSTGEVS
+452 VNVAVTEKSTGEVS

-473 LDGAFAQFNIR
+473 LDGIFAQFNIR

-496 FGAEISSYYQQL
+496 FGAQISSYYQQL
-508 NISYTQPYLLGRDIA
+508 NLSYTQPYLLGRDIA
-523 AGFDIIRT
+523 AGFDLIRT

-546 GFDVRAGYALSDNL
+546 GFDVRAGYALSENL
-560 RQTLTYSFT
+560 RQSLSYSFT
-569 ANQISNLFSGASIYI
+569 ANQITNVQSGASYYIY
-584 FEQQGLRFTSQI
+584 QQEGLRFTSQV
-596 GQALVYDQRDSRV
+596 GQSLVYDRRDARV
-609 ETTKGY
+609 DTTKGY

-631 FFQTVAKAG
+631 YFQTVIKAG

-662 IGEDVNIESRFFIG
+662 LGGQVNIESRFFIG

-684 VAGIGPRDVETHDPL
+684 VAGIGPRDETTHDPL
-699 GGDYYYTGSLETS
+699 GGDYYYDGSFETTV
-712 IPLGLPQ
+712 PLGLPQ
-719 EYGIKAFGFSDFGAL
+719 EYGIKAYAFSDYGAL
-734 GGIQESNKPV
+734 GGIEQSTQPIAGAPKP
-744 DVNGVL
+744 G
-750 VTPSPQ
+750 
-756 GIFQSF
+756 GIFDSF
-762 ALRASAGI
+762 ALRMSAGI

-788 FLKQSLDK
+788 FLKQPLDK

>member
-1 MNRWVAPLLMTAA
+1 MNRWVAPLLLTAA
-14 HTAPYTL
+14 QAARF
-21 PVLALLVPAVA
+21 ALPAVA
-32 FAQQGGVP
+32 LLPLSAHAQQGGTI
-40 AHHGRVPAQ
+40 R
-49 QGGASAQQDA
+49 
-59 PPAQQGGVIVDIRV
+59 DIRV

-80 AGTVLSYMTV
+80 TGTVLSYLTV
-90 KPGDPFDAVQEDA
+90 KPGDPFDPAQEDA
-103 SLKNLFQ
+103 SLKNLFA
-110 TGLFADVTF
+110 TGLFADVTL
-119 RRDGNVLVVLVAE
+119 RRDGGTLVVLVAE
-132 NPIVNRIAFE
+132 NPIVNKIAFE
-142 GNKKLESDKLTDEI
+142 GNKKLETDKLTDEI
-156 QIKPRTVYTR
+156 RIKPRTVYTR

-230 DLRDAILTKEAIWW
+230 DLRDTVMTKEAIWW

-268 YLSNGYADFRT
+268 YLSHGYADFRV

-302 EKFNFGKIEIR
+302 EKYDFGKIDMR
-313 GELKGLDTSTLTSA
+313 SELKGLDTGTLTA
-327 LLTQEG
+327 DLLTQEG
-333 NVYNASKIEDTVTA
+333 DVYNASKIEDTVVA
-347 LSQAVTLQHYAFVD
+347 LSTAVTQQHYAFVD
-361 VRPEFTKNR
+361 VRPEFNKDR
-370 DTHTVDIVYDVS
+370 EAHTIGVTYDIS

-400 IDEVIRREMKLAEG
+400 VDEVIRREMRLAEG

-426 QNLKDLDYFDK
+426 QNLKDLDFFDK
-437 VKVTNTPGSEPDKTI
+437 VNITNVPGSEPDKTVI
-452 VDVKLTEKSTGEVS
+452 NVALTEKSTGEVS

-473 LDGAFAQFNIR
+473 LNGIFGQFNIR

-490 EGKDLQ
+490 EGKDLS
-496 FGAEISSYYQQL
+496 FGAEISNYYQQL
-508 NISYTQPYLLGRDIA
+508 NISYTQPYLLERDIA
-523 AGFDIIRT
+523 AGFDIIRQ

-546 GFDVRAGYALSDNL
+546 GFDFRAGYALSEHL

-569 ANQISNLFSGASIYI
+569 GNEITNVQSGASIYI
-584 FEQQGLRFTSQI
+584 YQQEGLRFTSQI
-596 GQALVYDQRDSRV
+596 GQALVYDRRDARV
-609 ETTKGY
+609 DTTNGY

-625 LGGTDH
+625 LGGTNH
-631 FFQTVAKAG
+631 FLQTVAKAG
-640 YYYPIADGWV
+640 YYYPIANGWI
-650 LNARIEGGDVIG
+650 LNARIEGGDVVG
-662 IGEDVNIESRFFIG
+662 IGEPVNIESRFFIG

-684 VAGIGPRDVETHDPL
+684 VAGIGPRDIQTHDPL
-699 GGDYYYTGSLETS
+699 GGDYYYVGSVETS
-712 IPLGLPQ
+712 IPLGLPL
-719 EYGIKAFGFSDFGAL
+719 EYGIKAYGFSDFGAL
-734 GGIQESNKPV
+734 GGINIDNSPV
-744 DVNGVL
+744 KINGVYE
-750 VTPSPQ
+750 TPNPA

-762 ALRASAGI
+762 DLRASAGI

-781 RVNIAYP
+781 RVNVAYP
-788 FLKQSLDK
+788 FLKQTLDK
-796 GQVLNFNFGSHF
+796 GQILNFNFGSHF